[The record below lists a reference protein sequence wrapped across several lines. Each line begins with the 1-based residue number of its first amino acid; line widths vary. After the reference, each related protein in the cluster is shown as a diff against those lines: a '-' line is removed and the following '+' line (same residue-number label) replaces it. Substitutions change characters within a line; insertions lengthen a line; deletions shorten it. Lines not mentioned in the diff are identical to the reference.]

1 MFRVSNNLIGILN
14 ILSLI
19 LSIPI
24 LGGSWWLR
32 EHASSDCQKFI
43 ETPLLVVGGFL
54 FLVSLIGLIGSCC
67 RVSLLLWI
75 YLFVTFVL
83 ILGLFVF
90 TIFAIAVT
98 NKGVGKVIS
107 GRGYK
112 DYRLGDYSNWLQ
124 RHVVDGSNWVKT
136 KSCLI
141 ETHVCSSLG
150 NDFYDLQASQ
160 FYQKKFSPIQ
170 SGCCKPPTDCGF
182 IYKNATFWVA
192 PKLGPAVPD
201 SDCTT
206 WSNNQET
213 LCYDCKSCKAGVLA
227 NLKKD
232 WRKLAILNVSVII
245 ILLIVYSVGCCALRN
260 NREDNGYK
268 RYRPYQ
274 P

>member
-1 MFRVSNNLIGILN
+1 MFRVSNNLIGLLN
-14 ILSLI
+14 LLSLI

-24 LGGSWWLR
+24 LGVSLWLR
-32 EHASSDCQKFI
+32 EHGSSECERFL
-43 ETPLLVVGGFL
+43 EFPLLVLGVFL
-54 FLVSLIGLIGSCC
+54 FLVSLLGLIGSCC

-90 TIFAIAVT
+90 TVFSIAVT

-124 RHVVDGSNWVKT
+124 KHVVNGSKWVKI
-136 KSCLI
+136 KSCLV
-141 ETHVCSSLG
+141 ESQVCTSLG
-150 NDFYDLQASQ
+150 NDVENLQADH
-160 FYQKKFSPIQ
+160 FYQMNLSPLQ

-192 PKLGPAVPD
+192 PKSGPAVTD
-201 SDCTT
+201 TDCTT

-213 LCYDCKSCKAGVLA
+213 LCYECKSCKAGVLA

-232 WRKLAILNVSVII
+232 WRKLAILNVSVTIF
-245 ILLIVYSVGCCALRN
+245 LLIIYSVGCCALRN
-260 NREDNGYK
+260 NRADNCK
-268 RYRPYQ
+268 RYRPYR
-274 P
+274 